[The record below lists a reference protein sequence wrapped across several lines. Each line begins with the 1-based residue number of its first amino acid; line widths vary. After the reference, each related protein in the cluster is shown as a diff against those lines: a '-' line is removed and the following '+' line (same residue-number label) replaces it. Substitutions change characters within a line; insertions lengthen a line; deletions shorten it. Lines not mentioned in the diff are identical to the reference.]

1 MTSLDS
7 QTIYVCNVMHC
18 SIIYIQNSSF
28 PKTNHSGKK
37 PSLLKRNDKT
47 INHITLLVL
56 NQFHNPHN
64 LPFPVIYRNPFTTMG
79 DNFIHP
85 KIISVRRKHTHFVR
99 YYAVSEFRNDR
110 ETSR

>member
-7 QTIYVCNVMHC
+7 QIIFVCNVMHR

-28 PKTNHSGKK
+28 PKTNHSGIK

-56 NQFHNPHN
+56 NRFHNPHN
-64 LPFPVIYRNPFTTMG
+64 LPFPVIYRNPFTIIS
-79 DNFIHP
+79 DNFNHS
-85 KIISVRRKHTHFVR
+85 KMISVQRKNTHFVR
-99 YYAVSEFRNDR
+99 YYAVSEFLNDR

>member
-7 QTIYVCNVMHC
+7 QTIFECNVMHR

-47 INHITLLVL
+47 INHIILLVL
-56 NQFHNPHN
+56 NRFHNPHN

-79 DNFIHP
+79 DNFNHP
-85 KIISVRRKHTHFVR
+85 KMISVRRKHTHFVR